1 MHAVIVRLGRP
12 LTFIVVIVF
21 SLLFLGVFEV
31 VAFGEDALLAS
42 RGCDG
47 SVEYLVVMVL
57 GKRVN
62 GGMLL
67 VGVVV
72 VLVRDDPL
80 YVGRR
85 VDVDELHI
93 VEELVGNGVYF
104 AEESLLCALILVSI
118 PAFLL
123 TEHAYIFSL
132 EG

>member
-1 MHAVIVRLGRP
+1 
-12 LTFIVVIVF
+12 
-21 SLLFLGVFEV
+21 
-31 VAFGEDALLAS
+31 
-42 RGCDG
+42 
-47 SVEYLVVMVL
+47 MVL

-72 VLVRDDPL
+72 VFVRDDPL

-85 VDVDELHI
+85 VDVDKLHI

-104 AEESLLCALILVSI
+104 AEESLLCTLVLVSI

-123 TEHAYIFSL
+123 TEHADIFSL